1 MAITIT
7 SNTTGS
13 AVPLAWDWQAAQAA
27 DPDADAPIA
36 TLSSDLTTGEV
47 NAAGVTSDPP
57 LYTISGLP
65 GLVAPGGSGSNG
77 VIMADGALLAATTT
91 SEGSG
96 YVDGAIHVG
105 VALVSSTGTGSG
117 ATMDIQWLNGSIA
130 FIVFEEVGTG
140 YAVGDQLTV
149 AAADVGGSG
158 SGFLLTVAQVY

>member
-7 SNTTGS
+7 DNTTGS

-96 YVDGAIHVG
+96 YADGSYND

-117 ATMDIQWLNGSIA
+117 ATMDIQWLDGSIA
-130 FIVFEEVGTG
+130 FILFMESGTG
-140 YAVGDQLTV
+140 YKVGDQLTV

>member
-7 SNTTGS
+7 ANTTGS
-13 AVPLAWDWQAAQAA
+13 AVPLSIDWQAGQAT

-57 LYTISGLP
+57 LYSISGLP
-65 GLVAPGGSGSNG
+65 GLVAPGGSGLNG

-96 YVDGAIHVG
+96 YVDGAYNG

-117 ATMDIQWLNGSIA
+117 ATMDIQWLGGSIA
-130 FIVFEEVGTG
+130 FIVFEDPGTG